1 MSQKAVKKF
10 LVPHDFTPVA
20 DTALEH
26 AAKVAITTQ
35 GEVHLLHVVSKPGQ
49 VEEARENLNKVI
61 ENATAKYGIA
71 FTPHIRIGNIFDDI
85 GDTAKEIKA
94 SLIFMGTHGARGW
107 QKIVGS
113 DALRVITHSE
123 VPFIVV
129 QQKGIKDTGYD
140 DIVVPLD
147 LDKETKQK
155 LSIVADMAKYFNS
168 RIHIITPTEDDEYL
182 AHQLNSNIIF
192 AKKFLSERGIEFT
205 THIAEDD
212 FERAI
217 VRLATSI
224 DADLIAIM
232 NMQANKV
239 AGNFFSSSSEQHLIT
254 NDAQIPICV
263 VNPMSSSFFYY

>member
-1 MSQKAVKKF
+1 MSKNGVKKF
-10 LVPHDFTPVA
+10 LVPHDFSSVA

-26 AAKVAITTQ
+26 AAKVAKTTG
-35 GEVHLLHVVSKPGQ
+35 GEVHLLHVVSKPNQ

-61 ENATAKYGIA
+61 EKASEKYSIN

-107 QKIVGS
+107 QKIMGS
-113 DALRVITHSE
+113 DALKVITHSE

-129 QQKGIKDTGYD
+129 QEKGIKDTGYD

-155 LSIVADMAKYFNS
+155 LSIVADMAKYFHS
-168 RIHIITPTEDDEYL
+168 KVHIIAPKEEDEYL
-182 AHQLNSNIIF
+182 LHQLNSNIIF
-192 AKKFLSERGIEFT
+192 AKKFLHDRGIEFT

-212 FERAI
+212 FEKAI

-239 AGNFFSSSSEQHLIT
+239 AGNFFSNSSEQHLIT
-254 NDAQIPICV
+254 NEAQIPICV